1 MLDRQGF
8 SLAFVFD
15 LSYAFFS
22 FLKFLSKLERALG
35 GMFWVFTR
43 FFFEY
48 FSVLLAVFATGCIT
62 WLDSDSDFSYNLC
75 FLAINSPFVF
85 DRKSLIFLHYSSG
98 FYFLSFLDMLFSL
111 GSFYFDIVCFVLYWD
126 VILGLGRF
134 EEGAVFG
141 GGLGRLIGGLRKG
154 LSVVFVYFGGV
165 LDSYGEIEIFW

>member
-98 FYFLSFLDMLFSL
+98 FYFSFYLSLICFSVLEVSTLTLFVLFCTEMLFL
-111 GSFYFDIVCFVLYWD
+111 ALED
-126 VILGLGRF
+126 
-134 EEGAVFG
+134 
-141 GGLGRLIGGLRKG
+141 LRKELFLVEG
-154 LSVVFVYFGGV
+154 SVG
-165 LDSYGEIEIFW
+165 S